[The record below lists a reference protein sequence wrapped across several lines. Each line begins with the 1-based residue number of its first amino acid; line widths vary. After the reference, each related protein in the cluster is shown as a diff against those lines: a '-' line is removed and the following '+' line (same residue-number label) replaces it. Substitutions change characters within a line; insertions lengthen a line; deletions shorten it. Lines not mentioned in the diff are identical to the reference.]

1 MDVMILAD
9 RAEGAMSV
17 TLTIQKLKDDA
28 SNAALTAHLS
38 RVVLGNDRD
47 GDEVSTLVVDEV
59 VKAEAVAKSVSKEP
73 VATQRRLL
81 MDVVRAAVDEAGEE
95 FRPYA
100 SGPPVRAVDDENIR
114 ARLYDAIAEQ
124 AMEDEDPDKLE
135 RRQNQA
141 FNRSIAGALNAKI
154 IIAKARGRRRMVWLP

>member
-1 MDVMILAD
+1 
-9 RAEGAMSV
+9 MSV

-28 SNAALTAHLS
+28 SNTALTAHLS
-38 RVVLGNDRD
+38 RVVLGDDRD

-81 MDVVRAAVDEAGEE
+81 MDVVRAAVDEAGED

-100 SGPPVRAVDDENIR
+100 NGPAVRAVEDEHIR
-114 ARLYDAIAEQ
+114 TRLYAAIAEQ
-124 AMEDEDPDKLE
+124 AGPDEDPDKLDA
-135 RRQNQA
+135 RQRQA
-141 FNRSIAGALNAKI
+141 FKRSIAGALNAKI
-154 IIAKARGRRRMVWLP
+154 IVARARGGKRLVWLP